1 MAKAPASKQVLSLAQ
16 GIVHW
21 APPPAATALASKLLA
36 AGQGVHGYG
45 LAGVGLAIECFASIL
60 QCALCQMCNQVMHRS
75 RAFASAQV
83 ACLLDQWLRG
93 A

>member
-36 AGQGVHGYG
+36 AGEGVHGYG
-45 LAGVGLAIECFASIL
+45 LAGICAQQIAPLTPYRCNGFLALPVTVCVF
-60 QCALCQMCNQVMHRS
+60 QMLAVIKAH
-75 RAFASAQV
+75 V
-83 ACLLDQWLRG
+83 
-93 A
+93 